1 MKLDEVIE
9 DMIRKNDVNNVVFA
23 KKPWGFE
30 SEAIIG
36 ALDVNDRVPQPIK
49 DAGYEYFLE
58 GEIINELRQAI
69 ASKGFGS
76 LELIECVIYYAEN
89 DAYPEW
95 VNN

>member
-1 MKLDEVIE
+1 MKLDEAIE
-9 DMIRKNDVNNVVFA
+9 DMIRKSDVNNVVFA

-36 ALDVNDRVPQPIK
+36 ALDINDRVPQDIK

-58 GEIINELRQAI
+58 GEIINDLIQAI
-69 ASKGFGS
+69 ASKSFGS
-76 LELIECVIYYAEN
+76 LKLIEFIIFYAEN